1 MTVLQGMK
9 LSYNMLE
16 PAPFVNMLREVSNG
30 WCRVNSINAPWTKN
44 SCRTPRLPIN
54 ITDVMKLL
62 YRIIA
67 PVLLLVLAG
76 LNVSAD
82 PPAIRSIRDQLGR
95 RISVPAQ
102 PRRIVSFAPSI
113 TEIVFALEQGQRLV
127 GATRFSNFPPG
138 AAQLPRVGSYVRLD
152 IERIVALNPDLCIAT
167 KDGNPRA
174 VIERLQ
180 SLKIPVYVVNPH
192 NLDTILETIREI
204 GAILNAGDRALT
216 LTSTM
221 AGRIQKVSSRVGRI
235 DRRPRVFFQIGI
247 SPIVSV
253 GTGTFIH
260 ELIELAGGQNLARG
274 KVAYPRFSREQ
285 VLALEPDVIIIT
297 SMSRQAVFEEVK
309 ADWRRWPH
317 MPAVRDDRIYLVDS
331 DLFDR
336 PSPRL
341 VDGLELLSR
350 LIHPELQE

>member
-1 MTVLQGMK
+1 
-9 LSYNMLE
+9 
-16 PAPFVNMLREVSNG
+16 
-30 WCRVNSINAPWTKN
+30 
-44 SCRTPRLPIN
+44 
-54 ITDVMKLL
+54 MKLL
-62 YRIIA
+62 CRKIA

-82 PPAIRSIRDQLGR
+82 PSLTRSIRDQLGR
-95 RISVPAQ
+95 RVSVPAR

-113 TEIVFALEQGQRLV
+113 TEIVYALEQGQRLV
-127 GATRFSNFPPG
+127 GATRYSNFPPD
-138 AAQLPRVGSYVRLD
+138 AARLPRVGSYVRLD

-167 KDGNPRA
+167 RDGNPKA

-204 GAILNAGDRALT
+204 GAILNAGDRAFT

-221 AGRIQKVSSRVGRI
+221 ADRIQKVRSRVGRV
-235 DRRPRVFFQIGI
+235 DCRPRVFFQIGI
-247 SPIVSV
+247 SPIVSA
-253 GTGTFIH
+253 GNGTFIH

-274 KVAYPRFSREQ
+274 KIAYPRFSREQ
-285 VLALEPDVIIIT
+285 VLTLSPDVIIIT

-341 VDGLELLSR
+341 VDGLELLAR
-350 LIHPELQE
+350 LIHPERQE